1 MPVSRQAGWI
11 DPFLAKSGPL
21 RKSTL
26 LYSLISILKYY
37 FDFTR
42 KKLFIQEM
50 PPPPHPPTMIF
61 WLGFQSSIAF
71 LASEVGQKI
80 IRPIA
85 ATLTEKYILGLD
97 HPFFSTF
104 HDGWSSLPAKVYQPQ
119 K

>member
-37 FDFTR
+37 FDLKDFTR

-50 PPPPHPPTMIF
+50 LDPPTHDI
-61 WLGFQSSIAF
+61 LFQSSIAF
-71 LASEVGQKI
+71 RAFEVCQEKI

-85 ATLTEKYILGLD
+85 ATLTEKMYWVLSTHSFLPFLMDGLL
-97 HPFFSTF
+97 
-104 HDGWSSLPAKVYQPQ
+104 SLPAPK
-119 K
+119 

>member
-26 LYSLISILKYY
+26 LYSVISILKYY
-37 FDFTR
+37 FDLKDFTR

-50 PPPPHPPTMIF
+50 LDPPTHDI
-61 WLGFQSSIAF
+61 LFQSSIAF
-71 LASEVGQKI
+71 RAFEVCQEKI

-85 ATLTEKYILGLD
+85 ATLTEKDVLSLD
-97 HPFFSTF
+97 RPFFSTF
-104 HDGWSSLPAKVYQPQ
+104 HDGWSSLPAKVYQPP